1 MNTLAERLQFAM
13 QQKGL
18 NQAELAAMA
27 GTSQVTISNILNGIT
42 DVPRRGLEIAKA
54 LNVSINWLL
63 NGIEDTEESV
73 TVLSG
78 SGKTDSIVMTLLDNH
93 LAAGDGYINLDYPD
107 TVRSIEFSPD
117 KFMEIFQRKT
127 ANNLSMAIIDG
138 NSMYDPNNEEMSLK
152 HGDIVFIDTS
162 IKEFRNDGIYAFV
175 LEGQARI
182 KRLQYMSGYRLKVI
196 SDNPTYETEIL
207 EKEQLEQLHFIGKL
221 IKKMPMEMLDL

>member
-1 MNTLAERLQFAM
+1 MKTLAERLQFAM

-18 NQAELAAMA
+18 NQAELAAMV
-27 GTSQVTISNILNGIT
+27 GTSQVTISNIINGVT

-54 LNVSINWLL
+54 LNVSLNWLL
-63 NGIEDTEESV
+63 NGVEDFEDGV
-73 TVLSG
+73 TVSTKNE
-78 SGKTDSIVMTLLDNH
+78 KTDSIVMTLLDNR
-93 LAAGDGYINLDYPD
+93 LAAGDGVINLDYPD
-107 TVRSIEFSPD
+107 TIRSIEFSRD
-117 KFMEIFQRKT
+117 KFMEVFQRKT

-152 HGDIVFIDTS
+152 HGDVVFIDTS
-162 IKEFRNDGIYAFV
+162 VREFKNDGIYAFV

-207 EKEQLEQLHFIGKL
+207 EKDQIEQIYFIGQL
-221 IKKMPMEMLDL
+221 IKKMPMDMFDL